1 MHELGVLCH
10 VVQTVWKI
18 AAANDVKR
26 ITYITLEVG
35 ESSGYVPY
43 YLNKLFPNALQF
55 VPEMGA
61 PQLKLVSVPGR
72 KLQIKDF
79 GYEAK

>member
-10 VVQTVWKI
+10 VVRTVGKI
-18 AAANDVKR
+18 AAANDVKH

-35 ESSGYVPY
+35 EESGYVPY

-55 VPEMGA
+55 A
-61 PQLKLVSVPGR
+61 PQLGTPALKLINVPGK

-79 GYEAK
+79 GYETT